1 MIRKYIQ
8 TIELLLNDDIFLASL
23 IMKKSIR
30 FFHSMLNFDIML
42 VVFVFPF
49 HQQIKDL
56 EEHLR

>member
-8 TIELLLNDDIFLASL
+8 TIELLINDDIFLASL
-23 IMKKSIR
+23 IMKKSMR

-49 HQQIKDL
+49 H
-56 EEHLR
+56 